1 MFMLSLCVLVL
12 FQPNMGLFNDS
23 YPHMTDIVADSTAST
38 ALLIFLTPTVSLF
51 VTIFTVFHCL
61 STLTPALWLW
71 CFGLR
76 TVWLEDVGVDVSMW
90 MQT

>member
-12 FQPNMGLFNDS
+12 FQPNMGLFKDS

-38 ALLIFLTPTVSLF
+38 ALLIFLTLTVSLF
-51 VTIFTVFHCL
+51 VTIFTVFYCL
-61 STLTPALWLW
+61 SALTPALWLW

-76 TVWLEDVGVDVSMW
+76 TVWLEDVSVDV
-90 MQT
+90 